1 MRIERIELH
10 HIKMRLKHP
19 FVTSFGE
26 EHDRECLL
34 VRVYSEGLDGWGEC
48 VASREPGFSYETV
61 ETAWHVLRD
70 FFIPAILNNPIAH
83 PRELKQHLQ
92 AYKGHPLARAGLE
105 MALWDL
111 LGKLDGKCLRAL
123 LGGDKH
129 SVEVGVSVGI
139 QENPEAMIEKVGE
152 YLFSGYGRIKVKI
165 KPGADLEVV
174 KVVRDRYPDTNLQV
188 DANAAYALRDT
199 PLFKDLDSLGL
210 SMIEQPLAE
219 DDLIDHA
226 ELQAQINTPICLDES
241 IRNQR
246 HAGQAIAIRACEVIN
261 IKSGRVG
268 GLTEAIAIH
277 DRCVGEGV
285 PVWSGGMLETGIG
298 RAANLALASLPGFK
312 LPSDISA
319 SDRYYDP
326 DIAEPRFTLN
336 SDSTIDVPDKPGLGV
351 DVIQKELERVT
362 LKVEVLT

>member
-10 HIKMRLKHP
+10 HIRMRLKNP
-19 FVTSFGE
+19 FITSFGE
-26 EHDRECLL
+26 ELDRECVL
-34 VRVYSEGLDGWGEC
+34 VRVYSKGLDGWGEC

-61 ETAWHVLRD
+61 ETSWHVLRD
-70 FFIPAILNNPIAH
+70 FFIPAILNRPISH
-83 PRELKQHLQ
+83 PRDLKQHLR

-111 LGKLDGKCLRAL
+111 RGKLDGKCLRAL

-129 SVEVGVSVGI
+129 SITVGVSVGI
-139 QENPEAMIEKVGE
+139 QENSEAMIEKVGE
-152 YLFSGYGRIKVKI
+152 YLHSGYGRIKVKI

-174 KVVRDRYPDTNLQV
+174 KAVRDRYPDINLQV
-188 DANAAYALRDT
+188 DANAAYALSDT
-199 PLFKDLDSLGL
+199 QLFKDLDSLGL

-226 ELQAQINTPICLDES
+226 ELQAQIKTPICLDES
-241 IRNQR
+241 IRNHR
-246 HAGQAIAIRACEVIN
+246 HEGQAIAIKACGVIN

-277 DRCVGEGV
+277 DHCVREEV
-285 PVWSGGMLETGIG
+285 PVWCGGMLETGIG

-319 SDRYYDP
+319 TDRYYDP

-336 SDSTIDVPDKPGLGV
+336 ADSTINVPDKPGLGV
-351 DVIQKELERVT
+351 DVNHEELERVT
-362 LKVEVLT
+362 LKVDVMT

>member
-10 HIKMRLKHP
+10 HISMRLENP
-19 FVTSFGE
+19 FITSFGE
-26 EHDRECLL
+26 ELDRECLL

-70 FFIPAILNNPIAH
+70 FFIPAILNRPITH
-83 PRELKQHLQ
+83 PRALKQHLR

-105 MALWDL
+105 MAIWDL
-111 LGKLDGKCLRAL
+111 QGKLDGKCLRAL
-123 LGGDKH
+123 LGGEKH
-129 SVEVGVSVGI
+129 SITVGVSVGI
-139 QENPEAMIEKVGE
+139 QENSEAMIKKVGE
-152 YLFSGYGRIKVKI
+152 YLHSGYGRIKVKI

-174 KVVRDRYPDTNLQV
+174 KAVRDRYPDINLQV
-188 DANAAYALRDT
+188 DANAAYALSDAL
-199 PLFKDLDSLGL
+199 LFKDLDSLGL
-210 SMIEQPLAE
+210 TMIEQPLAE

-226 ELQAQINTPICLDES
+226 ELQAHINTHICLDES
-241 IRNQR
+241 IRNHR
-246 HAGQAIAIRACEVIN
+246 HAGQAIAIKACEVIN

-285 PVWSGGMLETGIG
+285 PVWCGGMLETGIG
-298 RAANLALASLPGFK
+298 RAANLALASLPGFL

-351 DVIQKELERVT
+351 DVIQEELERVT